1 MSESTRDQ
9 RMTPKLAPVAFVDL
23 TVPRAT
29 EGDKSAKEGKFIKDK
44 GRAKRRRGWARRAK
58 RDAEPWRC
66 WERTRHE
73 SRGRHRGALC
83 PACPAAHH
91 HLILAVILR
100 PHIDARLDSGL
111 MVQWSGNKN
120 TEFPSMIRR
129 LYLLSA
135 IGVTRIKMLD

>member
-1 MSESTRDQ
+1 MSCVRETISLGMSESTRDQ

-44 GRAKRRRGWARRAK
+44 GRASRRRGWARRAK

-100 PHIDARLDSGL
+100 PHIDARLGTG
-111 MVQWSGNKN
+111 QG
-120 TEFPSMIRR
+120 
-129 LYLLSA
+129 
-135 IGVTRIKMLD
+135 IKIPNFHDFHD